1 MGEKADRI
9 KEIINNALKRMHED
23 LLARYY
29 RDGIDGYLDEVLELY
44 DNGELGSEALYY
56 IIMGIAYEYS
66 VPLSPR
72 EVKQL
77 RRILEI
83 EF

>member
-1 MGEKADRI
+1 MASKTDQV
-9 KEIINNALKRMHED
+9 KDIINNALKRMHKD

-29 RDGIDGYLDEVLELY
+29 RDGIDGYLEEVLELY
-44 DNGELGSEALYY
+44 ENGELGSEALYY

>member
-9 KEIINNALKRMHED
+9 KEIINNALKRMHKD

-44 DNGELGSEALYY
+44 ENEELGNEALYY

-66 VPLSPR
+66 IPLSPK
-72 EVKQL
+72 EVKEL